1 MLVTRFTPVTWTRS
15 FWHRWNWAS
24 KRVYIRSC
32 EKCEKEHHSRGKKPN
47 QNTDEEKYNAEGNVQ
62 MKAFDRLKPRI
73 IWNFIR
79 LWCIASGSI
88 FQEIYLIACFKK
100 TALICFKYGK
110 RPATIVSRATAE
122 KKKRWQKNVN
132 FMDARIN
139 VARKINEDYFW
150 IERYRFVKN
159 SFPSYFN
166 FAHPKKTLQTIL
178 PKNPNKLW
186 SRTKTCQNCFTCYKF
201 IIVID

>member
-1 MLVTRFTPVTWTRS
+1 MDKVVLASMELGEQTRVHS
-15 FWHRWNWAS
+15 FMREMWERAS
-24 KRVYIRSC
+24 QQR
-32 EKCEKEHHSRGKKPN
+32 KKPN

-122 KKKRWQKNVN
+122 KKNGG
-132 FMDARIN
+132 
-139 VARKINEDYFW
+139 
-150 IERYRFVKN
+150 
-159 SFPSYFN
+159 
-166 FAHPKKTLQTIL
+166 KKTLIL
-178 PKNPNKLW
+178 WMPVLMSLEK
-186 SRTKTCQNCFTCYKF
+186 
-201 IIVID
+201 

>member
-1 MLVTRFTPVTWTRS
+1 MWER
-15 FWHRWNWAS
+15 AS
-24 KRVYIRSC
+24 QQR
-32 EKCEKEHHSRGKKPN
+32 KKPN

-73 IWNFIR
+73 TWNFIR

-100 TALICFKYGK
+100 TALIFFQIRKTTGYDRIKSDSK
-110 RPATIVSRATAE
+110 R
-122 KKKRWQKNVN
+122 KKTVAKKVN

-139 VARKINEDYFW
+139 VTRKMNEDYFW

-178 PKNPNKLW
+178 PKNPKKNFGVAQIHA
-186 SRTKTCQNCFTCYKF
+186 KTVRFTCYKF

>member
-122 KKKRWQKNVN
+122 KKNGG
-132 FMDARIN
+132 
-139 VARKINEDYFW
+139 
-150 IERYRFVKN
+150 
-159 SFPSYFN
+159 
-166 FAHPKKTLQTIL
+166 KKTLIL
-178 PKNPNKLW
+178 WMPVLMSLEK
-186 SRTKTCQNCFTCYKF
+186 
-201 IIVID
+201 